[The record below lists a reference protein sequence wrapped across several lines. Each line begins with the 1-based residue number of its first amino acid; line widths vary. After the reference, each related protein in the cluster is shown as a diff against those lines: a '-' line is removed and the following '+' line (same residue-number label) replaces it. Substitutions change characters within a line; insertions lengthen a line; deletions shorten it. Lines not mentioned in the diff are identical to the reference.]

1 MQNQS
6 EMTEEEIEQEISR
19 LHDEMRDER
28 LYGSGIAVSDSYMR
42 KVNRSS
48 DLIREKNSRKEKSE

>member
-1 MQNQS
+1 MKTPS
-6 EMTEEEIEQEISR
+6 EMTDEEIEQELAI
-19 LHDEMRDER
+19 LHEDMRDER
-28 LYGSGIAVSDSYMR
+28 LYGSGVVVSNSYMR

>member
-1 MQNQS
+1 MQKPS
-6 EMTEEEIEQEISR
+6 EMTDEEIEQEISR
-19 LHDEMRDER
+19 LHDDMRDER
-28 LYGSGIAVSDSYMR
+28 LYGSGVAVSDSYMR